1 MNITMLRN
9 AAAKFGC
16 KLMEGQTG
24 DVDDAI
30 AKELIDARIA
40 VPAADAEKVEAKKV
54 EGKAPESAVK
64 GK

>member
-24 DVDDAI
+24 EVDDTI

-40 VPAADAEKVEAKKV
+40 VPAAETKKV
-54 EGKAPESAVK
+54 EGKAAESAVK